1 MGIVPFLPSII
12 VLLLIVSTI
21 TLFIFWLGQP
31 SRKKL
36 TMARL
41 SLGYLFILNA
51 LLAITT
57 NVMVFKDPASVE
69 KSPLSLLMMLLPLGV
84 GVLLYRGGCKRQAEI
99 PAQEAEGKASSS
111 SSRRAR
117 SYKSLNSRKTEKQS
131 QWKIID
137 ENAAPQGRKSSFE
150 TWVMVLFLVSA
161 LAYAP
166 AMFMLET
173 KEDSALSSQ
182 PPSSAETPNPVTHSL
197 PVESLQEPLS
207 PADSSQGQESHTGAV
222 PANQGDATPES

>member
-12 VLLLIVSTI
+12 VLLLIISTI

-31 SRKKL
+31 SRRKL
-36 TMARL
+36 AMAQL
-41 SLGYLFILNA
+41 SLAYLFILNA

-57 NVMVFKDPASVE
+57 NVMVFKDPASVD

-99 PAQEAEGKASSS
+99 PAQEAESKASSP

-117 SYKSLNSRKTEKQS
+117 SYKSLNSRKTEKQR

-137 ENAAPQGRKSSFE
+137 ENAAPQGGKGSFE

-173 KEDSALSSQ
+173 KEESGLSGQSASSV
-182 PPSSAETPNPVTHSL
+182 ETPSPVTNSL
-197 PVESLQEPLS
+197 PVEPLQEAPS
-207 PADSSQGQESHTGAV
+207 PADSPQEQESHTGAV
-222 PANQGDATPES
+222 PANEADAAPER

>member
-12 VLLLIVSTI
+12 VLLLIVSTV

-31 SRKKL
+31 SRRKL
-36 TMARL
+36 TMAQL

-57 NVMVFKDPASVE
+57 NVMIFKDPASVE

-99 PAQEAEGKASSS
+99 PGQEAEGRASSS
-111 SSRRAR
+111 RKAR
-117 SYKSLNSRKTEKQS
+117 SYKSLNSRKAEKQG

-137 ENAAPQGRKSSFE
+137 ESAAPQGRKSSSE

-173 KEDSALSSQ
+173 KEDPALSSQ
-182 PPSSAETPNPVTHSL
+182 PASSVEAPNSMTHSL
-197 PVESLQEPLS
+197 PVESLQEAPSSAES
-207 PADSSQGQESHTGAV
+207 PQGEESPTAAV
-222 PANQGDATPES
+222 PANQVDTTPER